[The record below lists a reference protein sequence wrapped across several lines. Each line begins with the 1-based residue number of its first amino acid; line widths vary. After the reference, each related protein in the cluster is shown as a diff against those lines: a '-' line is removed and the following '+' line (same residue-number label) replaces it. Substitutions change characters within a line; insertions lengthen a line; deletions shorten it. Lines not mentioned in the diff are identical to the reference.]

1 MVIPLVEWYVA
12 VECNSADVERDIGHL
27 RSLLSQHAGNLLA
40 TGATIDDLMLIP
52 AIAHLCLSHVW
63 DAA

>member
-1 MVIPLVEWYVA
+1 MIPLVEWYVS

-27 RSLLSQHAGNLLA
+27 RALLNQHAGNLLE
-40 TGATIDDLMLIP
+40 TGATIDDLLLIP
-52 AIAHLCLSHVW
+52 AIAHPYLSHVW